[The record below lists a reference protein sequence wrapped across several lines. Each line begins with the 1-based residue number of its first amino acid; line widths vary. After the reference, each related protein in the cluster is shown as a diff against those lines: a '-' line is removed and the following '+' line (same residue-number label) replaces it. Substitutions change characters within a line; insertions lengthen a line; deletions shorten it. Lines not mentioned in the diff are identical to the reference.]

1 MYAIG
6 TCRGAGTGEV
16 WLRGPDGE
24 RVTPVGGGFRIQK
37 PKIVLSYSSYVDVD
51 ETDFFID

>member
-1 MYAIG
+1 MKTKGIV
-6 TCRGAGTGEV
+6 TGTGEV
-16 WLRGPDGE
+16 WLREPDGE